1 MKHWNGEKY
10 VNSVHKRVGRPTKL
24 KRDKKSCVSLSLS
37 HESKAKLIEL
47 SMIEP
52 RRSVSAI
59 VSEMILKAKGV

>member
-1 MKHWNGEKY
+1 MR
-10 VNSVHKRVGRPTKL
+10 RVGRPTKL

-59 VSEMILKAKGV
+59 VSEMILKA